1 MITPE
6 EKKDLDMEDWD
17 YIKKDKIYKDGKT
30 GEPIM
35 IKFKS
40 GGITGD
46 RRRKI
51 KSDDANFDT
60 ALKVANRIQSGF
72 QKTEDEEDKED

>member
-1 MITPE
+1 
-6 EKKDLDMEDWD
+6 
-17 YIKKDKIYKDGKT
+17 
-30 GEPIM
+30 M

-51 KSDDANFDT
+51 KADDPNFDT
-60 ALKVANRIQSGF
+60 ALEVANRIQAGF
-72 QKTEDEEDKED
+72 KETKDEDEGED